1 MYPNQPYPN
10 IDHKTIM
17 ISSNHSQK
25 CFGIGQSC
33 INIEFDPVLR
43 RGGARSGGQRG
54 MGVAQDQQL
63 PRRIHGACVA
73 NELDGG
79 VQVKRSF

>member
-1 MYPNQPYPN
+1 MYPNQPYPD

-25 CFGIGQSC
+25 CVGIGQSC

-43 RGGARSGGQRG
+43 RGGARSGGQGG

-63 PRRIHGACVA
+63 PRTHGACVA
-73 NELDGG
+73 NELDGR

>member
-1 MYPNQPYPN
+1 MYPNQPCLN

-17 ISSNHSQK
+17 ISSNHSQR
-25 CFGIGQSC
+25 CFGTGQSC
-33 INIEFDPVLR
+33 INIEFDPILR
-43 RGGARSGGQRG
+43 RGGVRSGGQGG

-79 VQVKRSF
+79 VQVERSF